1 MSLKIQINK
10 RKYFKSEDLWAM
22 HKLRARV
29 FKGRMGWEVPVLSGM
44 EIDGYDAIEPMYM
57 LIKSDTGELRGC
69 WRILPTEGPY
79 MLKDSFPELLH
90 GQPAP
95 ESKNIWELSRFAIE
109 TDANDGFGFSN
120 LTMESIKEMMAYGKK
135 HGVKQYV
142 TVTTTAIER
151 LLRRAG
157 AVTSRLGSPVV
168 IGVENAVALYL
179 EVSETYDAFSNALA
193 VAA

>member
-1 MSLKIQINK
+1 MALNIQIHK

-29 FKGRMGWEVPVLSGM
+29 FKDRMGWEVPVLSGM

-57 LIKSDTGELRGC
+57 LIKSNTGELRGC
-69 WRILPTEGPY
+69 WRVLPTNGPY

-95 ESKNIWELSRFAIE
+95 EAEDIWELSRFAIE
-109 TDANDGFGFSN
+109 TDDSAGFGFSR
-120 LTMESIKEMMAYGKK
+120 LTKESIKEMMAYGKK
-135 HGVKQYV
+135 HHVKRYV

-157 AVTSRLGSPVV
+157 VVTSRLGEPMV
-168 IGVENAVALYL
+168 IGVETAVALYL
-179 EVSETYDAFSNALA
+179 EVSESYDGVTHLLA
-193 VAA
+193 A